1 MQIQRNAEKIDLLT
15 VTFEGDLGSFA
26 LQARSVARFFDPTLL
41 NKFMVVWNSAAAPAS
56 LLTVISS
63 LPEWLSQRV
72 EVVLRHQICQTQS
85 RAKGWQVQ
93 QVIKLKMLSL
103 CEMPLVLV
111 LDAKNHLI
119 NPVSRED
126 LFSQS
131 GLPFVSPVNYE
142 AKHAFRALL
151 EGGFSYFGVEL
162 SQELLELGLPTTTPY
177 MMYRDIALRL
187 IQDIERRER
196 KEFSY
201 SFLEGALKHR
211 STEFLLYYAY
221 CAFLYPSIDDIYQ
234 FNKGGTVTFFK
245 SSPRDQKGIEMQI
258 RRAFLPTTK
267 FFAVHRV
274 RMPNLCEAE
283 IDAFSKLW
291 AERGLFE
298 SEAAALDY
306 IQSYKV
312 EAIADKAEANA
323 DVAEA

>member
-1 MQIQRNAEKIDLLT
+1 MQIQQNSEKIDLLT

-26 LQARSVARFFDPTLL
+26 MQARSIAIFFDPNLL
-41 NKFMVVWNSAAAPAS
+41 NKFMVVWNSAAVPAP
-56 LLTVISS
+56 LLSVISS
-63 LPEWLSQRV
+63 LPEWLSEKI
-72 EVVLRHQICQTQS
+72 EVILRHQICQTQS

-126 LFSQS
+126 LFSKS
-131 GLPFVSPVNYE
+131 GLPFVAPVNYE

-151 EGGFSYFGVEL
+151 EGGFSYFGIEL
-162 SQELLELGLPTTTPY
+162 TQRLLDMGLPTTTPY
-177 MMYRDIALRL
+177 MMYRDVALNL
-187 IQDIERRER
+187 IQEIERKEK

-201 SFLEGALKHR
+201 SFLEGALRHR
-211 STEFLLYYAY
+211 STEFLLYYSY
-221 CAFLYPSIDDIYQ
+221 CAVSNPSIESIYQ
-234 FNKGGTVTFFK
+234 FNEGGTVTFFK

-258 RRAFLPTTK
+258 RRALLPTTK

-274 RMPNLCEAE
+274 RMPNLCQME

-298 SEAAALDY
+298 SEAAALEY

-312 EAIADKAEANA
+312 EGAAEKAEASA